1 LDYLVGSDCI
11 PQKKHGRGRGFGPRR
26 HGLRRRGL
34 RAGRPRVQP
43 AIEMDFST
51 ITGQVPLQLS
61 PFELEALRLA
71 DEENLIQEEAAT
83 RMNISRGSFWRIL
96 TAARRK
102 VITAL
107 LAGKEINVTISDES
121 SSLDEE

>member
-1 LDYLVGSDCI
+1 M
-11 PQKKHGRGRGFGPRR
+11 
-26 HGLRRRGL
+26 

-43 AIEMDFST
+43 AVEKDFST
-51 ITGQVPLQLS
+51 IIGQVPLHLS

-71 DEENLIQEEAAT
+71 DGENLIQEEAAS

-102 VITAL
+102 VISAL
-107 LAGKEINVTISDES
+107 LSGNKINVTISDES
-121 SSLDEE
+121 DSSEELE